1 MGEAIAEEC
10 RYYGVH
16 TLLGPGVNIKRN
28 PLCGRNFEYFSEDPL
43 VSGIM
48 AAAIVKGVQSQ
59 RIGATVKHFAFN
71 NKESNRRESDS
82 RVSER
87 AAREIYLKGFEIAI
101 RESDPWCVM
110 ASYNIV
116 NGEHT
121 SSCEDLLTG
130 ILRKEWGYQGLIMT
144 DWWSTGDP
152 YRDLLA
158 GIDLRMP
165 HGVPAR
171 IALALKKG
179 LITRADLERAA
190 KHVLELILKL
200 D

>member
-1 MGEAIAEEC
+1 
-10 RYYGVH
+10 
-16 TLLGPGVNIKRN
+16 
-28 PLCGRNFEYFSEDPL
+28 
-43 VSGIM
+43 
-48 AAAIVKGVQSQ
+48 
-59 RIGATVKHFAFN
+59 